1 METVSELE
9 FTLGGKKVSLSK
21 RAVETSIKGIA
32 PELIKKYWVQ
42 IGHQHYPIKQV
53 VSVATGIPSVAF
65 ISTDAYRV
73 LTRLGFDVKM

>member
-1 METVSELE
+1 MESPTEHG
-9 FTLGGKKVSLSK
+9 FTLGGKKVFLNK
-21 RAVETSIKGIA
+21 KTVESSMKGIA
-32 PELIKKYWVQ
+32 PEAIKKYWVR

-73 LTRLGFDVKM
+73 LTRLGYDVKM